1 MDRTSV
7 IVVTICV
14 ILLFTWPAL
23 LEKISPTPPQPIQP
37 TNAAPARVAGQTNAP
52 NTAPFQQAP
61 PSQGTV
67 SPDFEAPVKLDSPKI
82 SILESEESYYIFTSE
97 GGLKTVELKKPH
109 VVLGDNV
116 DLLWDTNN
124 GDADSK
130 PIILNHGVEIPVFAL
145 KGIDNSEFSMIAD
158 GNLVTMVS
166 TNKAGIRITKELRAG
181 TNYLLHSTITLT
193 NPMTEPVALPQ
204 WKLMLG
210 TAMPLQADVKY
221 PVWGAQWHN
230 GEDMEDIDEGWFDNR
245 TLGCIPG
252 TPRAYF
258 MSAGQ
263 PVKWVGI
270 HNRFFTMCTIPME
283 GATGGQVYSTKTT
296 HRLPNDPQEEDE
308 QHVHPTGVLASL
320 QFDAKVLQP
329 GQSIVQKFTTY
340 AGPKEYQVL
349 KAHSQT
355 LDERRMA
362 VARQNGVDPSQ
373 IRLFKKTSLESTMG
387 FDGFFG
393 FFATILLRSMNG
405 IHGFGLGYAMCI
417 IVITIIIKIL
427 FWPLTKKSTVS
438 MKRMAA
444 YQPQMAEIREKY
456 KDDPQ
461 KMNKRIMEFMREH
474 KINPMGGCLPILIQL
489 PVFFGFFTMLRS
501 AAELR
506 GAEFLWAC
514 DLSQTDTVAYVAGFP
529 INPLPVIMGVTML
542 LQARMTP
549 VSPTADATQ
558 QKIMKYMPLM
568 FIVILYNFSAG
579 LTLYWTVQNMLS
591 ILQTK
596 LTKNIVVEAPLKS
609 ENSPLA
615 KPIKN
620 KRKRKK

>member
-37 TNAAPARVAGQTNAP
+37 TNASPARVAGQTNSP
-52 NTAPFQQAP
+52 NTDPFRQAP
-61 PSQGTV
+61 PSQGPV

-82 SILESEESYYIFTSE
+82 SILESEESFYIFTSE

-130 PIILNHGVEIPVFAL
+130 PIILNHGVELPVFAL
-145 KGIDNSEFSMIAD
+145 EGIDDSEFSLIAD
-158 GNLVTMVS
+158 GNLVKMVS
-166 TNKAGIRITKELRAG
+166 TNKAGIRITKEFRAG

-210 TAMPLQADVKY
+210 TAMPLQSEGRY

-230 GEDMEDIDEGWFDNR
+230 GEDMEDIDESWFANR
-245 TLGCIPG
+245 TLGCFPG
-252 TPRAYF
+252 TPRTDF

-263 PVKWVGI
+263 PIKWVGI
-270 HNRFFTMCTIPME
+270 HNRFFAMTTMPDPEMPTE
-283 GATGGQVYSTKTT
+283 ALSGARVYSTTTT
-296 HRLPNDPQEEDE
+296 HRLPNEPLEEDE
-308 QHVHPTGVLASL
+308 QYVHDTGILASL

-329 GQSIVQKFTTY
+329 GERIVQQFITY

-349 KAHSQT
+349 KAHGETYKNS
-355 LDERRMA
+355 
-362 VARQNGVDPSQ
+362 VD
-373 IRLFKKTSLESTMG
+373 TVMG
-387 FDGFFG
+387 FGGFFG
-393 FFATILLRSMNG
+393 IFATILLKAMNG
-405 IHGFGLGYAMCI
+405 LHGFGLGYALCI

-427 FWPLTKKSTVS
+427 FWPLTRASTVS

-461 KMNKRIMEFMREH
+461 KMNKRVMAFMREH
-474 KINPMGGCLPILIQL
+474 KINPMGGCLPILIQI

-501 AAELR
+501 AVELR
-506 GAEFLWAC
+506 GAQFLWAC
-514 DLSQTDTVAYVAGFP
+514 DLSQSDTIANIPESVPFIGGFP
-529 INPLPVIMGVTML
+529 INPLPMIMGVTMI

-549 VSPTADATQ
+549 MSPTADATQ

-615 KPIKN
+615 KPITN

>member
-37 TNAAPARVAGQTNAP
+37 TNAPPAQVAGQTNAS
-52 NTAPFQQAP
+52 NTARYQQAP
-61 PSQGTV
+61 LSQGPI
-67 SPDFEAPVKLDSPKI
+67 SPDFKSPVKLDSPKI
-82 SILESEESYYIFTSE
+82 SILESEGSSYIFTSE

-109 VVLGDNV
+109 VVLGENV

-124 GDADSK
+124 GDVVSK
-130 PIILNHGVEIPVFAL
+130 PIILNHGVELPLFAL
-145 KGIDNSEFSMIAD
+145 NGIDDSEFSITAD
-158 GNLVTMVS
+158 DSLVTMVS
-166 TNKAGIRITKELRAG
+166 TNKAGIRITKEFSAG
-181 TNYLLHSTITLT
+181 TNYLLHSTITLA
-193 NPMTEPVALPQ
+193 NPMPEPVAVQ
-204 WKLMLG
+204 SWKLMLG
-210 TAMPLQADVKY
+210 TSMPLQAEESY

-230 GEDMEDIDEGWFDNR
+230 GEDMEDIDESWFANR
-245 TLGCIPG
+245 TLGCFPG
-252 TPRAYF
+252 TPRTEF
-258 MSAGQ
+258 RSAGQ
-263 PVKWVGI
+263 PIKWVGI
-270 HNRFFTMCTIPME
+270 HNRFFSITTMPAE
-283 GATGGQVYSTKTT
+283 ALSGARVYSTTTT
-296 HRLPNDPQEEDE
+296 HRLPNERLEEDE
-308 QHVHPTGVLASL
+308 QYVHDSRILAGL
-320 QFDAKVLQP
+320 HFDAQVLKP
-329 GQSIVQKFTTY
+329 GENVVKQFTTY
-340 AGPKEYQVL
+340 AGPKEYRL
-349 KAHSQT
+349 LEAHALTYGNSI
-355 LDERRMA
+355 DS
-362 VARQNGVDPSQ
+362 V
-373 IRLFKKTSLESTMG
+373 MG

-393 FFATILLRSMNG
+393 AFAKILLWAMSG
-405 IHGFGLGYAMCI
+405 IHNSFGLGYALCI
-417 IVITIIIKIL
+417 IVITIIIKLL
-427 FWPLTKKSTVS
+427 FWPLTRASTVS

-444 YQPQMAEIREKY
+444 YQPHMAEIREKY
-456 KDDPQ
+456 KDDSQ

-474 KINPMGGCLPILIQL
+474 KINPLGGCLPILIQI

-501 AAELR
+501 AVELR

-514 DLSQTDTVAYVAGFP
+514 DLSQSDTVAHIAGFP
-529 INPLPVIMGVTML
+529 INPLPMIMGVTMI
-542 LQARMTP
+542 LQARITP

-615 KPIKN
+615 KPLKN

>member
-23 LEKISPTPPQPIQP
+23 LEKISPTPSQPIQP
-37 TNAAPARVAGQTNAP
+37 TNAAPAQVAGQTNAP
-52 NTAPFQQAP
+52 AAAPLDQAQPAPGSDAIAIRP
-61 PSQGTV
+61 PVTLETETLASIET
-67 SPDFEAPVKLDSPKI
+67 EDSV
-82 SILESEESYYIFTSE
+82 YTFTSA
-97 GGLKTVELKKPH
+97 GGLKTVALNKHKTKPCNGNGSENH
-109 VVLGDNV
+109 DVILMNNGV
-116 DLLWDTNN
+116 DLPL
-124 GDADSK
+124 
-130 PIILNHGVEIPVFAL
+130 FAL
-145 KGIDNSEFSMIAD
+145 KGVDDGEFSLVANPGI
-158 GNLVTMVS
+158 VTMVS
-166 TNKAGIRITKELRAG
+166 TNQAGIRITKEFIAG

-193 NPMTEPVALPQ
+193 NPKTEPVALPQ
-204 WKLMLG
+204 RKLMLG
-210 TAMPLQADVKY
+210 TAMPLQSGGRY

-230 GEDMEDIDEGWFDNR
+230 GADMEDIDEGWFANR
-245 TLGCIPG
+245 TLGCFPG
-252 TPRAYF
+252 TARSQF
-258 MSAGQ
+258 VSDGQQ
-263 PVKWVGI
+263 PVNWVGV
-270 HNRFFTMCTIPME
+270 HNRFFAMTTMPME
-283 GATGGQVYSTKTT
+283 GAAGGRVYSIKTT
-296 HRLPNDPQEEDE
+296 HPLLNDPQDEDE
-308 QHVHPTGVLASL
+308 QYVHHTGILASL
-320 QFDAKVLQP
+320 QFDVKVLQP
-329 GQSIVQKFTTY
+329 GESIVQEFITY

-349 KAHSQT
+349 KAHGKTYKNS
-355 LDERRMA
+355 
-362 VARQNGVDPSQ
+362 VD
-373 IRLFKKTSLESTMG
+373 TVMG
-387 FDGFFG
+387 FGGFFG
-393 FFATILLRSMNG
+393 IFATILLKAMNG
-405 IHGFGLGYAMCI
+405 LHGFGLGYALCI

-427 FWPLTKKSTVS
+427 FWPLTRASTVS

-461 KMNKRIMEFMREH
+461 KMNKRVMAFMREH
-474 KINPMGGCLPILIQL
+474 KINPMGGCLPILIQI

-501 AAELR
+501 AVELR
-506 GAEFLWAC
+506 GAQFLWAC
-514 DLSQTDTVAYVAGFP
+514 DLSQSDTIAHIAGFP
-529 INPLPVIMGVTML
+529 INPLPMIMGVTMI

-549 VSPTADATQ
+549 MSPTADATQ

>member
-37 TNAAPARVAGQTNAP
+37 TNAPPAQVAGQTNAS
-52 NTAPFQQAP
+52 NTARYQQAP
-61 PSQGTV
+61 LSQGPI
-67 SPDFEAPVKLDSPKI
+67 SPDFKSPVKLDSPKI
-82 SILESEESYYIFTSE
+82 SILESEGSSYIFTSE

-109 VVLGDNV
+109 VVLGENV

-124 GDADSK
+124 GDVVSK
-130 PIILNHGVEIPVFAL
+130 PIILNHGVELPLFAL
-145 KGIDNSEFSMIAD
+145 KGIDDSEFSITAD
-158 GNLVTMVS
+158 DSLVTMVS
-166 TNKAGIRITKELRAG
+166 TNKAGIRITKEFSAG
-181 TNYLLHSTITLT
+181 TNYLLHSTITLA
-193 NPMTEPVALPQ
+193 NPMPEPVAVQ
-204 WKLMLG
+204 RWKLMLG
-210 TAMPLQADVKY
+210 TSMPLQAGESY

-230 GEDMEDIDEGWFDNR
+230 GEDMEDIDESWFANR
-245 TLGCIPG
+245 TLGCFPG
-252 TPRAYF
+252 TPRTEF
-258 MSAGQ
+258 WSAGQ
-263 PVKWVGI
+263 PIKWVGI
-270 HNRFFTMCTIPME
+270 HNRFFSITTMPTE
-283 GATGGQVYSTKTT
+283 ALSGARVYSTTTT
-296 HRLPNDPQEEDE
+296 HRLPNERLEEDE
-308 QHVHPTGVLASL
+308 QYVHDSQILAGL
-320 QFDAKVLQP
+320 IFDAQVLKP
-329 GQSIVQKFTTY
+329 GENVVKQFTTY
-340 AGPKEYQVL
+340 AGPKEYRL
-349 KAHSQT
+349 LEAHALTYGNSI
-355 LDERRMA
+355 DS
-362 VARQNGVDPSQ
+362 V
-373 IRLFKKTSLESTMG
+373 MG

-393 FFATILLRSMNG
+393 TFAKILLWAMSG
-405 IHGFGLGYAMCI
+405 IHNSFGLGYALCI
-417 IVITIIIKIL
+417 IVITIIIKLL
-427 FWPLTKKSTVS
+427 FWPLTRASTVS

-444 YQPQMAEIREKY
+444 YQPHMAEIREKY
-456 KDDPQ
+456 KDDSQ

-474 KINPMGGCLPILIQL
+474 KINPLGGCLPILIQI

-501 AAELR
+501 AVELR

-514 DLSQTDTVAYVAGFP
+514 DLSQSDTVAHIAGFP
-529 INPLPVIMGVTML
+529 INPLPMIMGVTMI
-542 LQARMTP
+542 LQARITP

-615 KPIKN
+615 KPLKN

>member
-61 PSQGTV
+61 LSQGTV
-67 SPDFEAPVKLDSPKI
+67 SPDFEAPVKLDSPEI

-166 TNKAGIRITKELRAG
+166 TNKAGIRITKEFSAG
-181 TNYLLHSTITLT
+181 TNSNYLLHSTITLA
-193 NPMTEPVALPQ
+193 NPMSEPVAVQP

-210 TAMPLQADVKY
+210 TMPPQAEGRY

-230 GEDMEDIDEGWFDNR
+230 GEDMEDIDESWFANR
-245 TLGCIPG
+245 TLGCFDG
-252 TPRAYF
+252 TPRPYF

-263 PVKWVGI
+263 PINWVGV
-270 HNRFFTMCTIPME
+270 HTMPTE
-283 GATGGQVYSTKTT
+283 ALSGARVYSTTTT
-296 HRLPNDPQEEDE
+296 HRLPNERLEEDG
-308 QHVHPTGVLASL
+308 QYVHDSGILAGL
-320 QFDAKVLQP
+320 QFDAQVLKP
-329 GQSIVQKFTTY
+329 GESVVQQFTTY
-340 AGPKEYQVL
+340 TGPKEYRL
-349 KAHSQT
+349 LEAHALTYGNSI
-355 LDERRMA
+355 DS
-362 VARQNGVDPSQ
+362 V
-373 IRLFKKTSLESTMG
+373 MG

-393 FFATILLRSMNG
+393 FFAKILLWAMSG
-405 IHGFGLGYAMCI
+405 IHSSLGLSYALCI

-427 FWPLTKKSTVS
+427 FWPLTRARTVS

-456 KDDPQ
+456 KDDKEKQ
-461 KMNKRIMEFMREH
+461 NKRIMEFMREY
-474 KINPMGGCLPILIQL
+474 KINPMGGCLPILIQI

-501 AAELR
+501 AVELR
-506 GAEFLWAC
+506 GAQFLWAC
-514 DLSQTDTVAYVAGFP
+514 DLSQSDTIAHIAGFP
-529 INPLPVIMGVTML
+529 INPLPMIMGVTML

-549 VSPTADATQ
+549 VSPTADANT

>member
-37 TNAAPARVAGQTNAP
+37 TNAPPAQVAGQTNAS
-52 NTAPFQQAP
+52 NTARYQQAP
-61 PSQGTV
+61 LSQGPI
-67 SPDFEAPVKLDSPKI
+67 SPDFKSPVKLDSPKI
-82 SILESEESYYIFTSE
+82 SILESEGSSYIFTSE

-109 VVLGDNV
+109 VVLGENV

-124 GDADSK
+124 GDVVSK
-130 PIILNHGVEIPVFAL
+130 PIILNHGVELPLFAL
-145 KGIDNSEFSMIAD
+145 KGIDDSEFSITAD
-158 GNLVTMVS
+158 DSLVTMVS
-166 TNKAGIRITKELRAG
+166 TNKAGIRITKEFSAG
-181 TNYLLHSTITLT
+181 TNYLLHSKITLA
-193 NPMTEPVALPQ
+193 NPMSEPVAVQP

-210 TAMPLQADVKY
+210 TSMPLQAGESY

-230 GEDMEDIDEGWFDNR
+230 GEDMEDIDESWFANR
-245 TLGCIPG
+245 TLGCFPG
-252 TPRAYF
+252 TPRTEF
-258 MSAGQ
+258 WSAGQ
-263 PVKWVGI
+263 PIKWVGI
-270 HNRFFTMCTIPME
+270 HNRFFSMTTMPTE
-283 GATGGQVYSTKTT
+283 ALSGARVYSTTTT
-296 HRLPNDPQEEDE
+296 HRLPNERLEEDE
-308 QHVHPTGVLASL
+308 QYVHDSQILAGL
-320 QFDAKVLQP
+320 HFDAQVLKP
-329 GQSIVQKFTTY
+329 GENVVKQFTTY
-340 AGPKEYQVL
+340 AGPKEYRL
-349 KAHSQT
+349 LEAHALTYGNSI
-355 LDERRMA
+355 DS
-362 VARQNGVDPSQ
+362 V
-373 IRLFKKTSLESTMG
+373 MG

-393 FFATILLRSMNG
+393 TFAKILLWAMSG
-405 IHGFGLGYAMCI
+405 IHNSFGLGYALCI
-417 IVITIIIKIL
+417 IVITIIIKLL
-427 FWPLTKKSTVS
+427 FWPLTRASTIS

-444 YQPQMAEIREKY
+444 YQPHMAEIREKY
-456 KDDPQ
+456 KDDSQ

-474 KINPMGGCLPILIQL
+474 KINPLGGCLPILIQI

-501 AAELR
+501 AVELR

-514 DLSQTDTVAYVAGFP
+514 DLSQSDTVAHIAGFP
-529 INPLPVIMGVTML
+529 INPLPMIMGVTMI
-542 LQARMTP
+542 LQARITP

-615 KPIKN
+615 KPLKN

>member
-37 TNAAPARVAGQTNAP
+37 TNAPPAQVAGQTNAS
-52 NTAPFQQAP
+52 NTARYQQAP
-61 PSQGTV
+61 LSQGPI
-67 SPDFEAPVKLDSPKI
+67 SPDFKSPVKLDSPKI
-82 SILESEESYYIFTSE
+82 SILESEGSSYIFTSE

-109 VVLGDNV
+109 VVLGENV

-124 GDADSK
+124 GDVVSK
-130 PIILNHGVEIPVFAL
+130 PIILNHGVELPLFAL
-145 KGIDNSEFSMIAD
+145 NGIDDSEFSITAD
-158 GNLVTMVS
+158 DSLVTMVS
-166 TNKAGIRITKELRAG
+166 TNKAGIRITKEFSAG
-181 TNYLLHSTITLT
+181 TKYLLHSTITLA
-193 NPMTEPVALPQ
+193 NPMPEPVAVQP

-210 TAMPLQADVKY
+210 TSMPLQAEESY

-230 GEDMEDIDEGWFDNR
+230 GEDMEDIDESWFANR
-245 TLGCIPG
+245 TLGCFPG
-252 TPRAYF
+252 TPRTEF
-258 MSAGQ
+258 RSAGQ
-263 PVKWVGI
+263 PIKWVGI
-270 HNRFFTMCTIPME
+270 HNRFFSITTMPAE
-283 GATGGQVYSTKTT
+283 ALSGASVYSTTTT
-296 HRLPNDPQEEDE
+296 HRLPNEQLEEDE
-308 QHVHPTGVLASL
+308 QYVHDSQILAGL
-320 QFDAKVLQP
+320 HFDAQVLKP
-329 GQSIVQKFTTY
+329 GENVVKQFTTY
-340 AGPKEYQVL
+340 AGPKEYRL
-349 KAHSQT
+349 LEAHALTYGNSI
-355 LDERRMA
+355 DS
-362 VARQNGVDPSQ
+362 V
-373 IRLFKKTSLESTMG
+373 MG

-393 FFATILLRSMNG
+393 AFAKILLWAMSG
-405 IHGFGLGYAMCI
+405 IHNSFGLGYALCI
-417 IVITIIIKIL
+417 IVITIIIKLL
-427 FWPLTKKSTVS
+427 FWPLTRASTVS

-444 YQPQMAEIREKY
+444 YQPHMAEIREKY
-456 KDDPQ
+456 KDDSQ
-461 KMNKRIMEFMREH
+461 KMNKRIMEFMREN
-474 KINPMGGCLPILIQL
+474 KINPLGGCLPILIQI

-501 AAELR
+501 AVELR

-514 DLSQTDTVAYVAGFP
+514 DLSQSDTVAHIAGFP
-529 INPLPVIMGVTML
+529 INPLPMIMGVTMI
-542 LQARMTP
+542 LQARITP

-615 KPIKN
+615 KPLKN

>member
-37 TNAAPARVAGQTNAP
+37 TNAPPAQVAEQTNAP
-52 NTAPFQQAP
+52 NTSRYQQAP
-61 PSQGTV
+61 LSQGPI
-67 SPDFEAPVKLDSPKI
+67 SPDFKSPVKLDSPKI
-82 SILESEESYYIFTSE
+82 SILESEESSYIFTSE

-109 VVLGDNV
+109 VVLGENV

-124 GDADSK
+124 GDVVSK
-130 PIILNHGVEIPVFAL
+130 PIILNHGVELPLFAL
-145 KGIDNSEFSMIAD
+145 KGIDDSEFSITAD
-158 GNLVTMVS
+158 DSLVTMVS
-166 TNKAGIRITKELRAG
+166 TNKAGIRITKEFSAG
-181 TNYLLHSTITLT
+181 TNYLLHSTITLA
-193 NPMTEPVALPQ
+193 NPMSEPVAVQP

-210 TAMPLQADVKY
+210 TSMPLQAGESY

-230 GEDMEDIDEGWFDNR
+230 GEDMEDIDESWFANR
-245 TLGCIPG
+245 TLGCFPG
-252 TPRAYF
+252 TPRTEF
-258 MSAGQ
+258 WSAGQ
-263 PVKWVGI
+263 PIKWVGI
-270 HNRFFTMCTIPME
+270 HNRFFSITTTPTE
-283 GATGGQVYSTKTT
+283 ALSGARVYSTTTT
-296 HRLPNDPQEEDE
+296 HRLPNERLEEDE
-308 QHVHPTGVLASL
+308 QYVHDSRILAGL
-320 QFDAKVLQP
+320 HFDAQVLKP
-329 GQSIVQKFTTY
+329 GENVVKQFTTY
-340 AGPKEYQVL
+340 AGPKEYRL
-349 KAHSQT
+349 LEAHALTYGNSI
-355 LDERRMA
+355 DS
-362 VARQNGVDPSQ
+362 V
-373 IRLFKKTSLESTMG
+373 MG

-393 FFATILLRSMNG
+393 TFAKILLWAMSG
-405 IHGFGLGYAMCI
+405 IHNSFGLGYALCI
-417 IVITIIIKIL
+417 IVITIIIKLL
-427 FWPLTKKSTVS
+427 FWPLTRASTIS

-444 YQPQMAEIREKY
+444 YQPHMAEIREKY
-456 KDDPQ
+456 KDDSQ

-474 KINPMGGCLPILIQL
+474 KINPLGGCLPILIQI

-501 AAELR
+501 AVELR

-514 DLSQTDTVAYVAGFP
+514 DLSQSDTVAHIAGFP
-529 INPLPVIMGVTML
+529 INPLPMIMGVTMI
-542 LQARMTP
+542 LQARITP

-615 KPIKN
+615 KPLKN

>member
-37 TNAAPARVAGQTNAP
+37 TNAPPAQVAGQTNAS
-52 NTAPFQQAP
+52 NTARYQQAP
-61 PSQGTV
+61 LSQGPI
-67 SPDFEAPVKLDSPKI
+67 SPDFKSPVKLDSPKI
-82 SILESEESYYIFTSE
+82 SILESEGSSYIFTSE

-109 VVLGDNV
+109 VVLGENV

-124 GDADSK
+124 GDVVSK
-130 PIILNHGVEIPVFAL
+130 PIILNHGVELPLFAL
-145 KGIDNSEFSMIAD
+145 KGIDDSEFSITAD
-158 GNLVTMVS
+158 DSLVTMVS
-166 TNKAGIRITKELRAG
+166 TNKAGIRITKKFGAG
-181 TNYLLHSTITLT
+181 TDYLLHSTITLA

-210 TAMPLQADVKY
+210 TSMPLQSGEHY

-230 GEDMEDIDEGWFDNR
+230 GEDMVDIDESWFTNS
-245 TLGCIPG
+245 TLGCFPG
-252 TPRAYF
+252 TPRTEF
-258 MSAGQ
+258 RSAGQ
-263 PVKWVGI
+263 PIKWVGI
-270 HNRFFTMCTIPME
+270 HNRFFAITTMPTE
-283 GATGGQVYSTKTT
+283 ALSGARVYSKKITR
-296 HRLPNDPQEEDE
+296 RLLDDPLEDDE
-308 QHVHPTGVLASL
+308 QNVHTGILAGL
-320 QFDAKVLQP
+320 EFDAQVLKP
-329 GQSIVQKFTTY
+329 GQSVVKKFTTY
-340 AGPKEYQVL
+340 AGPKEYRL
-349 KAHSQT
+349 LEAHALT
-355 LDERRMA
+355 Y
-362 VARQNGVDPSQ
+362 QNSIDSV
-373 IRLFKKTSLESTMG
+373 MG

-393 FFATILLRSMNG
+393 FFAKILMWAMSS
-405 IHGFGLGYAMCI
+405 IHNSFGLGYALCI

-427 FWPLTKKSTVS
+427 FWPLTRASTIS

-456 KDDPQ
+456 KDDKEKQ
-461 KMNKRIMEFMREH
+461 NKRMMEFMREH
-474 KINPMGGCLPILIQL
+474 KVNPMGGCLPILIQM
-489 PVFFGFFTMLRS
+489 PVFFGFFTLLRS
-501 AAELR
+501 AVELR

-514 DLSQTDTVAYVAGFP
+514 DLSQSDTIAVIAGIP
-529 INPLPVIMGVTML
+529 INPLPMIMGVTML

-549 VSPTADATQ
+549 ASPTVDANT
-558 QKIMKYMPLM
+558 QKIMKYMPLI
-568 FIVILYNFSAG
+568 FIVVMYGFSSG

>member
-23 LEKISPTPPQPIQP
+23 LEKISPAPPAQPQP
-37 TNAAPARVAGQTNAP
+37 TNAVPIQVPGQANAP
-52 NTAPFQQAP
+52 TSAPLTQAP
-61 PSQGTV
+61 PN
-67 SPDFEAPVKLDSPKI
+67 PDFQPPVKLDSPKL
-82 SILESEESYYIFTSE
+82 SILDTEDTSYIFTSE
-97 GGLKTVELKKPH
+97 GGLKTVELKEPH

-124 GDADSK
+124 EDADSK
-130 PIILNHGVEIPVFAL
+130 PIILNHGVELPVFAL
-145 KGIDNSEFSMIAD
+145 KGIDDSEFSITAD
-158 GNLVTMVS
+158 DSLVTMVS
-166 TNKAGIRITKELRAG
+166 TNKAGIRITKKFDAG
-181 TNYLLHSTITLT
+181 TDYLLHSTITLA

-210 TAMPLQADVKY
+210 TSVPLQSGESY

-230 GEDMEDIDEGWFDNR
+230 GEDMVDIDESWFTNS
-245 TLGCIPG
+245 TLGCFPG
-252 TPRAYF
+252 TPRTEF
-258 MSAGQ
+258 RSAGQ
-263 PVKWVGI
+263 PIKWVGI
-270 HNRFFTMCTIPME
+270 HNRFFAITTMPTE
-283 GATGGQVYSTKTT
+283 ALSGARVYSKKIT
-296 HRLPNDPQEEDE
+296 HRLLDDPLEDDE
-308 QHVHPTGVLASL
+308 QNVHTGILAGL
-320 QFDAKVLQP
+320 EFDAQVLKP
-329 GQSIVQKFTTY
+329 GQSVVKQFTTY
-340 AGPKEYQVL
+340 AGPKEYRL
-349 KAHSQT
+349 LEAHALT
-355 LDERRMA
+355 Y
-362 VARQNGVDPSQ
+362 QNSIDSV
-373 IRLFKKTSLESTMG
+373 MG

-393 FFATILLRSMNG
+393 FFAKILMWAMSS
-405 IHGFGLGYAMCI
+405 IHNSFGLGYALCI

-427 FWPLTKKSTVS
+427 FWPLTRASTIS

-456 KDDPQ
+456 KDDKEKQ
-461 KMNKRIMEFMREH
+461 NKRMMEFMREN
-474 KINPMGGCLPILIQL
+474 KVNPMGGCLPILIQM
-489 PVFFGFFTMLRS
+489 PVFFGFFTLLRS
-501 AAELR
+501 AVELR
-506 GAEFLWAC
+506 GAEFLWAR
-514 DLSQTDTVAYVAGFP
+514 DLSQSDTIAVIAGIP
-529 INPLPVIMGVTML
+529 INPLPIIMGVTML

-549 VSPTADATQ
+549 VSPTADANT
-558 QKIMKYMPLM
+558 QKIMKYMPLI
-568 FIVILYNFSAG
+568 FIVVMYGFSSG

>member
-37 TNAAPARVAGQTNAP
+37 TNAPPAQVAGQTNAP
-52 NTAPFQQAP
+52 NTARYQQAP
-61 PSQGTV
+61 LSQGPI
-67 SPDFEAPVKLDSPKI
+67 SPDFKSPVKLDSPKI
-82 SILESEESYYIFTSE
+82 SILESEGSSYIFTSE

-109 VVLGDNV
+109 VVLGENV

-124 GDADSK
+124 GDVVSK
-130 PIILNHGVEIPVFAL
+130 PIILNHGVELPLFAL
-145 KGIDNSEFSMIAD
+145 KGIDDSEFSITAD
-158 GNLVTMVS
+158 DSLVTMVS
-166 TNKAGIRITKELRAG
+166 TNKAGIRITKEFSAG
-181 TNYLLHSTITLT
+181 TNYLLHSTITLA
-193 NPMTEPVALPQ
+193 NPMPEPVAVQ
-204 WKLMLG
+204 RWKLMLG
-210 TAMPLQADVKY
+210 TSMPLQAEESY
-221 PVWGAQWHN
+221 PIWGAQWHN
-230 GEDMEDIDEGWFDNR
+230 GEDMEDIDESWFANR
-245 TLGCIPG
+245 TLGCFPG
-252 TPRAYF
+252 TPRTEF
-258 MSAGQ
+258 WSAGQ
-263 PVKWVGI
+263 PIKWVGI
-270 HNRFFTMCTIPME
+270 HNRFFSITTMPTE
-283 GATGGQVYSTKTT
+283 ALSGARVYSTTTT
-296 HRLPNDPQEEDE
+296 HRLPNERLEEDE
-308 QHVHPTGVLASL
+308 QYVHDSRILAGL
-320 QFDAKVLQP
+320 HFDAQVLKP
-329 GQSIVQKFTTY
+329 GENVVKQFTTY
-340 AGPKEYQVL
+340 AGPKEYRL
-349 KAHSQT
+349 LEAHALTYGNSI
-355 LDERRMA
+355 DS
-362 VARQNGVDPSQ
+362 V
-373 IRLFKKTSLESTMG
+373 MG

-393 FFATILLRSMNG
+393 TFAKILLWAMSG
-405 IHGFGLGYAMCI
+405 IHNSFGLGYALCI
-417 IVITIIIKIL
+417 IVITIIIKLL
-427 FWPLTKKSTVS
+427 FWPLTRASTIS

-444 YQPQMAEIREKY
+444 YQPHMAEIREKY
-456 KDDPQ
+456 KDDSQ

-474 KINPMGGCLPILIQL
+474 KINPLGGCLPILIQI

-501 AAELR
+501 AVELR

-514 DLSQTDTVAYVAGFP
+514 DLSQSDTVAHIAGFP
-529 INPLPVIMGVTML
+529 INPLPMIMGVTMI
-542 LQARMTP
+542 LQARITP

-615 KPIKN
+615 KPLKN

>member
-37 TNAAPARVAGQTNAP
+37 TNAPPAQVAGQTNAP
-52 NTAPFQQAP
+52 NTARYQQAP
-61 PSQGTV
+61 LSQGPI
-67 SPDFEAPVKLDSPKI
+67 SPDFESTVKLDYPKI
-82 SILESEESYYIFTSE
+82 SILESEGSSYIFTSE

-109 VVLGDNV
+109 VVLGENV

-124 GDADSK
+124 GDVISK
-130 PIILNHGVEIPVFAL
+130 PIILNHGVTLPLFAL
-145 KGIDNSEFSMIAD
+145 KGIDDSEFSITAD
-158 GNLVTMVS
+158 DSLVTMVS
-166 TNKAGIRITKELRAG
+166 TNKAGIRITKEFSAG
-181 TNYLLHSTITLT
+181 TNYLLHSKITLA
-193 NPMTEPVALPQ
+193 NPMSEPVAVQP

-210 TAMPLQADVKY
+210 TSMPLQAGESY

-230 GEDMEDIDEGWFDNR
+230 GEDMEDIDESWFANR
-245 TLGCIPG
+245 TLGCFPG
-252 TPRAYF
+252 TPRTEF
-258 MSAGQ
+258 WSAGQ
-263 PVKWVGI
+263 PIKWVGI
-270 HNRFFTMCTIPME
+270 HNRFFSMTTMPTDALS
-283 GATGGQVYSTKTT
+283 GARVYSTTTT
-296 HRLPNDPQEEDE
+296 HRLPNERLEEDE
-308 QHVHPTGVLASL
+308 QYVHDSQILAGL
-320 QFDAKVLQP
+320 HFDAQVLKP
-329 GQSIVQKFTTY
+329 GENVVKQFTTY
-340 AGPKEYQVL
+340 AGPKEYRL
-349 KAHSQT
+349 LEAHALTYGNSI
-355 LDERRMA
+355 DS
-362 VARQNGVDPSQ
+362 V
-373 IRLFKKTSLESTMG
+373 MG

-393 FFATILLRSMNG
+393 TFAKILLWAMSG
-405 IHGFGLGYAMCI
+405 IHNSFGLGYALCI
-417 IVITIIIKIL
+417 IVITIIIKLL
-427 FWPLTKKSTVS
+427 FWPLTRASTIS

-444 YQPQMAEIREKY
+444 YQPHMAEIREKY
-456 KDDPQ
+456 KDDSQ

-474 KINPMGGCLPILIQL
+474 KINPLGGCLPILIQI

-501 AAELR
+501 AVELR

-514 DLSQTDTVAYVAGFP
+514 DLSQSDTVAHIAGFP
-529 INPLPVIMGVTML
+529 INPLPMIMGVTMI
-542 LQARMTP
+542 LQARITP

-615 KPIKN
+615 KPLKN

>member
-1 MDRTSV
+1 MDRTAI

-14 ILLFTWPAL
+14 ILLFTWPQL
-23 LEKISPTPPQPIQP
+23 LKKISPTPPAQPQP
-37 TNAAPARVAGQTNAP
+37 TNAPPIQVPGQTNSP
-52 NTAPFQQAP
+52 NTDPFRQAP
-61 PSQGTV
+61 PSQGPV

-82 SILESEESYYIFTSE
+82 SILESEESFYIFTSE

-130 PIILNHGVEIPVFAL
+130 PIILNHGVELPVFAL
-145 KGIDNSEFSMIAD
+145 EGIDDSEFSLIAD
-158 GNLVTMVS
+158 GNLVKMVS
-166 TNKAGIRITKELRAG
+166 TNKAGIRITKEFRAG

-210 TAMPLQADVKY
+210 TAMPLQSEGRY

-230 GEDMEDIDEGWFDNR
+230 GEDMEDIDESWFANR
-245 TLGCIPG
+245 TLGCFPG
-252 TPRAYF
+252 TPRTDF

-263 PVKWVGI
+263 PIKWVGI
-270 HNRFFTMCTIPME
+270 HNRFFAMTTMPDPEMPTE
-283 GATGGQVYSTKTT
+283 ALSGARVYSTTTT
-296 HRLPNDPQEEDE
+296 HRLPNEPLEEDE
-308 QHVHPTGVLASL
+308 QYVHDTGILASL

-329 GQSIVQKFTTY
+329 GERIVQQFITY
-340 AGPKEYQVL
+340 AGPKEYQL
-349 KAHSQT
+349 LQSHAHTYKNSM
-355 LDERRMA
+355 E
-362 VARQNGVDPSQ
+362 
-373 IRLFKKTSLESTMG
+373 SLMG

-393 FFATILLRSMNG
+393 FFAKILLRAMNG
-405 IHGFGLGYAMCI
+405 IHGFGLGYAYCI

-427 FWPLTKKSTVS
+427 FWPLTRASTVS

-456 KDDPQ
+456 KDD
-461 KMNKRIMEFMREH
+461 KEKLNKRMMEFMREH
-474 KINPMGGCLPILIQL
+474 KINPMGGCLPILIQI

-501 AAELR
+501 AVELR
-506 GAEFLWAC
+506 GAQFLWAC
-514 DLSQTDTVAYVAGFP
+514 DLSQTDTVAHVAGFP
-529 INPLPVIMGVTML
+529 INLLPLIMGATML

-549 VSPTADATQ
+549 VSPTMDPTQ

-596 LTKNIVVEAPLKS
+596 LTKNIVVEAPDVTKTKS
-609 ENSPLA
+609 ALA
-615 KPIKN
+615 KPAKP
-620 KRKRKK
+620 KTKRKK

>member
-37 TNAAPARVAGQTNAP
+37 TNAPPAQVAGQTNAS
-52 NTAPFQQAP
+52 NTARYQQAP
-61 PSQGTV
+61 LSQGPI
-67 SPDFEAPVKLDSPKI
+67 SPDFKSPVKLDSPKI
-82 SILESEESYYIFTSE
+82 SILESEGSSYIFTSE

-109 VVLGDNV
+109 VVLGENV

-124 GDADSK
+124 GDVVSK
-130 PIILNHGVEIPVFAL
+130 PIILNHGVELPLFAL
-145 KGIDNSEFSMIAD
+145 KGIDDSEFSITAD
-158 GNLVTMVS
+158 DSLVTMVS
-166 TNKAGIRITKELRAG
+166 TNKAGIRITKEFSAG
-181 TNYLLHSTITLT
+181 TNYLLHSTITLA
-193 NPMTEPVALPQ
+193 NPMPEPVAVQ
-204 WKLMLG
+204 SWKLMLG
-210 TAMPLQADVKY
+210 TSMPLQAEESY

-230 GEDMEDIDEGWFDNR
+230 GEDMEDIDESWFANR
-245 TLGCIPG
+245 TLGCFPG
-252 TPRAYF
+252 TPRTEF
-258 MSAGQ
+258 LSAGQ
-263 PVKWVGI
+263 PIKWVGI
-270 HNRFFTMCTIPME
+270 HNRFFSITTMPTE
-283 GATGGQVYSTKTT
+283 ALSGARVYSTTTT
-296 HRLPNDPQEEDE
+296 HRLPNERLEEDE
-308 QHVHPTGVLASL
+308 QYVHDSRILAGL
-320 QFDAKVLQP
+320 HFDAQVLKP
-329 GQSIVQKFTTY
+329 GENVVKQFTTY
-340 AGPKEYQVL
+340 AGPKEYRL
-349 KAHSQT
+349 LEAHALTYGNSI
-355 LDERRMA
+355 DS
-362 VARQNGVDPSQ
+362 V
-373 IRLFKKTSLESTMG
+373 MG

-393 FFATILLRSMNG
+393 TFAKILLWAMSG
-405 IHGFGLGYAMCI
+405 IHNSFGLGYALCI
-417 IVITIIIKIL
+417 IVITIIIKLL
-427 FWPLTKKSTVS
+427 FWPLTRASTIS

-444 YQPQMAEIREKY
+444 YQPHMAEIREKY
-456 KDDPQ
+456 KDDSQ

-474 KINPMGGCLPILIQL
+474 KINPLGGCLPILIQI

-501 AAELR
+501 AVELR

-514 DLSQTDTVAYVAGFP
+514 DLSQSDTVAHIAGFP
-529 INPLPVIMGVTML
+529 INPLPMIMGVTMI
-542 LQARMTP
+542 LQARITP

-615 KPIKN
+615 KPLKN